1 MPVTSGVIYSRG
13 SVLGTTKVKSY
24 NSLAALDTVYTI
36 DAKLQGDTYISDE
49 GHYHYTPINATGGQT
64 IVLVSGTPD
73 RQIEVRDYTVVSSGT
88 TGVSFISSGT
98 VVSTICGPLSMVANG
113 SIINADKSMIT
124 AAGAALTINTTA
136 STIRG
141 SLSYRLV

>member
-24 NSLAALDTVYTI
+24 NSLAAGTVYTI
-36 DAKLQGDTYISDE
+36 DAKLQGDAYISDE
-49 GHYHYTPINATGGQT
+49 GYYHYTPINATSGQT

-73 RQIEVRDYTVVSSGT
+73 RQIEVRDYTIVASGT

-98 VVSTICGPLSMVANG
+98 TVSTICGPLSMAANN
-113 SIINADKSMIT
+113 SITNADKSMIT
-124 AAGAALTINTTA
+124 ATGAALTINTTA
-136 STIRG
+136 STVRG